1 MKLKTS
7 FLLVFF
13 SALFASCINQKEP
26 EGADLQVGDKLPE
39 FTIELNDG
47 TQLSYDDFRT
57 GSWLIC
63 FFNTSCPDCQRE
75 LPKLQEL
82 YNSQFTIY
90 NSQITIHNSSN
101 NQFVN
106 IVCIAREQTEESIKR
121 YWTENNLTLPYSAQE
136 DRRIYNLFATRGIPQ
151 IYLTKDGIIIKKW
164 DDKDSIVDI

>member
-1 MKLKTS
+1 M
-7 FLLVFF
+7 VFF

-26 EGADLQVGDKLPE
+26 EGADLQVGGKLPE

-47 TQLSYDDFRT
+47 TQLSYNVLST

-82 YNSQFTIY
+82 YNSQFT
-90 NSQITIHNSSN
+90 NHNSSN
-101 NQFVN
+101 NKFVN

-151 IYLTKDGIIIKKW
+151 IYLIKDGIIIKKW
-164 DDKDSIVDI
+164 DDKNSIVDI